1 MRRKSPANTL
11 IGACSS
17 DPQMPGAD
25 AHQGALCA
33 PALGPINKAD
43 DLAILG
49 VSDGFPPGQ
58 VGLVVAVLTGAHDEP
73 DQLRLGRESLTVAG
87 GVAEQES
94 GQLCLGV
101 ERPML
106 GETVVEDQDV
116 VHGALPLLHG
126 WRQSMTL
133 GLAAAKSSE
142 GSQLTPGRSP
152 GRSS

>member
-73 DQLRLGRESLTVAG
+73 DQLS
-87 GVAEQES
+87 
-94 GQLCLGV
+94 LGV
-101 ERPML
+101 ERPIL
-106 GETVVEDQDV
+106 GETMVEDHDV
-116 VHGALPLLHG
+116 VHGALLLLDGCGSLWHSLGEQAEDGRGVVAVRVPRPADTVGSASSASLMRGPLATSAFRFG
-126 WRQSMTL
+126 
-133 GLAAAKSSE
+133 
-142 GSQLTPGRSP
+142 
-152 GRSS
+152 

>member
-58 VGLVVAVLTGAHDEP
+58 
-73 DQLRLGRESLTVAG
+73 LRLGRESLTVAG

-101 ERPML
+101 ERPIL
-106 GETVVEDQDV
+106 GETMVEDHDV
-116 VHGALPLLHG
+116 VHGALLL
-126 WRQSMTL
+126 L
-133 GLAAAKSSE
+133 
-142 GSQLTPGRSP
+142 
-152 GRSS
+152 

>member
-73 DQLRLGRESLTVAG
+73 DQLRLG
-87 GVAEQES
+87 
-94 GQLCLGV
+94 V
-101 ERPML
+101 ERPIL
-106 GETVVEDQDV
+106 GETMVEDHDV
-116 VHGALPLLHG
+116 VHGALLLLDGCGSLWHSLGEQAEDGRGVVAVRVPGPADTVGSASSASLMRGPLATSAFRFG
-126 WRQSMTL
+126 
-133 GLAAAKSSE
+133 
-142 GSQLTPGRSP
+142 
-152 GRSS
+152 

>member
-101 ERPML
+101 ERPIL
-106 GETVVEDQDV
+106 GEQAEDGRGVVAVRVPRPADTV
-116 VHGALPLLHG
+116 GSASSASLMRGPLATSAFRFG
-126 WRQSMTL
+126 
-133 GLAAAKSSE
+133 
-142 GSQLTPGRSP
+142 
-152 GRSS
+152 